1 MKGFNVLIIEDD
13 TIILHSIKRLLE
25 SKGLNIFINQTGE
38 NVLQQLVDM
47 HLIIMDIML
56 PYDNGLSITQEIR
69 RFSNIPIIFM
79 SARNDIDTKLQG
91 LNNGEDYITKPF
103 HPLELIAR
111 VQNLLDKHY
120 IDEIFAF
127 HNFKIDAVNH
137 IIYDASDEIVKLTK
151 TEHKLFFY
159 LFRNLNTVLTKE
171 QIFDYI
177 WADEDKFNNLL
188 NTYIKRLRSKLQD
201 RDAKIIKTVYGIG
214 YRMMSHEE

>member
-1 MKGFNVLIIEDD
+1 MKEFNVLIIEDD

-38 NVLQQLVDM
+38 NVVQQLVDM

-69 RFSNIPIIFM
+69 KFSNIPIIFM

-91 LNNGEDYITKPF
+91 LSNGEDYITKPF

-120 IDEIFAF
+120 IDDIFAF
-127 HNFKIDAVNH
+127 HNFTIDAVNH

-159 LFRNLNTVLTKE
+159 LFSNLNTVLTKE

-177 WADEDKFNNLL
+177 WADEDKFDNLL

-214 YRMMSHEE
+214 YRMVSHEE

>member
-38 NVLQQLVDM
+38 NVVQQLVDM

-56 PYDNGLSITQEIR
+56 PYDNGLLITQEIR
-69 RFSNIPIIFM
+69 NFSNIPIIFM

-120 IDEIFAF
+120 IDDISAF
-127 HNFKIDAVNH
+127 HNFQIDTVNH

-159 LFRNLNTVLTKE
+159 LFNNLNTVLTKE

>member
-69 RFSNIPIIFM
+69 KFSNIPIIFM

-91 LNNGEDYITKPF
+91 LSNGEDYITKPF

-120 IDEIFAF
+120 SGDVVTF

-159 LFRNLNTVLTKE
+159 LFNNLNTVLTKE

-177 WADEDKFNNLL
+177 WADEDKFENLL

-214 YRMMSHEE
+214 YRMASHEE

>member
-69 RFSNIPIIFM
+69 NFSNIPIIFM

-120 IDEIFAF
+120 IDDISAF
-127 HNFKIDAVNH
+127 HNFSNR
-137 IIYDASDEIVKLTK
+137 YC
-151 TEHKLFFY
+151 
-159 LFRNLNTVLTKE
+159 
-171 QIFDYI
+171 
-177 WADEDKFNNLL
+177 
-188 NTYIKRLRSKLQD
+188 
-201 RDAKIIKTVYGIG
+201 
-214 YRMMSHEE
+214 

>member
-13 TIILHSIKRLLE
+13 TIILHSLKRLLE

-38 NVLQQLVDM
+38 NVIQQLVDM

-56 PYDNGLSITQEIR
+56 PYDNGLSITQDIR
-69 RFSNIPIIFM
+69 KFSNIPIIFM

-91 LNNGEDYITKPF
+91 LSNGEDYITKPF

-120 IDEIFAF
+120 IDDVTTF
-127 HNFKIDAVNH
+127 HNFKIDTVNH
-137 IIYDASDEIVKLTK
+137 IIYDASDEVIKLTK

-159 LFRNLNTVLTKE
+159 LFSNLNTVLTKE
-171 QIFDYI
+171 QLFDYI
-177 WADEDKFNNLL
+177 WFDEDKFDNLL

-201 RDAKIIKTVYGIG
+201 HDAKIIKTIYGIG
-214 YRMMSHEE
+214 YRMVSHEE